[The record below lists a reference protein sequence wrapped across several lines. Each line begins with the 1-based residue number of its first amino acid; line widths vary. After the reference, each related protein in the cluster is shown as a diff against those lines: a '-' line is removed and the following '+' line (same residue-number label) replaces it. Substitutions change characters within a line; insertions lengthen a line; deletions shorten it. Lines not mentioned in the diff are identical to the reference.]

1 MRSTV
6 ALFIL
11 CISVNAYSQHE
22 KLIFAVDIIRHGDRT
37 PTHELPNA
45 PYPWSGGLG
54 QLTPTGMNQE
64 FKLGSEFHKRYI
76 LDTNLLPSR
85 YSKET
90 IYVRSSDFDRTLM
103 SAQCALMGLYPP
115 GNGPMAL
122 QNSNIPALPGAYQV
136 IPVHTVP
143 MEDDDLLVPNHDPQK
158 FNEIM
163 KQHVA
168 NRADWQKKTTEL
180 QPQFK
185 RWSQLTG
192 FKVTDLADIIH
203 IADNLYIRKLNQLPL
218 PNDMTEQD
226 AQTIMDAGQWAFTT
240 AFKPNEVGSLTGRR
254 LVTTIA
260 DYMHQVSEQKT
271 KLKFVLFS
279 GHDTTILSVLSAL
292 RAPLTNPPRYA
303 SDLNFSM
310 YDAGVGKYV
319 VKVTLNGKTVQ
330 IPACNNKECTLKQF
344 EAYISHLT

>member
-1 MRSTV
+1 MRSTI
-6 ALFIL
+6 ALLFL

-22 KLIFAVDIIRHGDRT
+22 KLIFAVDVIRHGDRT
-37 PTHELPNA
+37 PTHELPNV

-76 LDTNLLPSR
+76 LDTSLLPSR

-90 IYVRSSDFDRTLM
+90 IYVRSSDVDRTLM
-103 SAQCALMGLYPP
+103 SAQCALMGLYPL
-115 GNGPMAL
+115 GKGPMMSP
-122 QNSNIPALPGAYQV
+122 NSNTPALPGAHQV

-143 MEDDDLLVPNHDPQK
+143 MTDDALLVPNHDPQM

-163 KQHVA
+163 KKHVT
-168 NRADWQKKTTEL
+168 NRADWQEKTSAL

-192 FKVTDLADIIH
+192 FKVTHLADLIH
-203 IADNLYIRKLNQLPL
+203 LADNLYIRQLNQLPL
-218 PNDMTEQD
+218 PKGMTGQD

-240 AFKPNEVGSLTGRR
+240 AFKPNEVGRLTGQT
-254 LVTTIA
+254 LVATIA

-279 GHDTTILSVLSAL
+279 GHDTTILSALSAL
-292 RAPLTNPPRYA
+292 GAPLTNPPRYA

-310 YDAGVGKYV
+310 YEAGIGKYV
-319 VKVTLNGKTVQ
+319 VKVTLNGKAIQ
-330 IPACNNKECTLKQF
+330 IPGCNNKECTLKQF
-344 EAYISHLT
+344 EALTNLS